1 MERVACIA
9 TYFNPVGYRTRRSN
23 HAAFA
28 RSLEAQGVPLLTVEL
43 ALGDDPFE
51 LPASPAVL
59 HLRGRSRLW
68 MKERMINAAL
78 ERLPDHYTA
87 FAWLDG
93 NLLFTDNSWFAQ
105 LALRLETCDIVQLF
119 ERVVHLPPGH
129 RSYTGKHLGHDLGLV
144 AQVAQSADW
153 LARRRSRELPFA
165 VPGYAW
171 AARRS
176 LFADVGLYDRSI
188 LGNGD
193 AILADCLF
201 DSFGIYHY
209 TSMLTPAM
217 SEDMDDWRRRAFGG
231 RPVDVGYLPIEI
243 CHLWHGSMEDRRY
256 CAKDEIL
263 LRHDFD
269 PRLDL
274 TLKSAVYEWASEKP
288 QLHAEVAAYFA
299 NRCEDGI

>member
-1 MERVACIA
+1 MERVACIT
-9 TYFNPVGYRTRRSN
+9 TYFNPVGYRTRREN

-28 RSLEAQGVPLLTVEL
+28 RSLEVQGVPLLTVEL
-43 ALGDDPFE
+43 AVGEDPFE
-51 LPASPAVL
+51 LPASEAVL

-78 ERLPDHYTA
+78 SRLPDHYMA
-87 FAWLDG
+87 FAWIDG
-93 NLLFTDNSWFAQ
+93 DLLFTDDSWFSL
-105 LALRLETCDIVQLF
+105 LAERLETHDIVQLF
-119 ERVVHLPPGH
+119 ERVVHLAPGH
-129 RSYTGKHLGHDLGLV
+129 RCHRGESLGDDTGLV
-144 AQVAQSADW
+144 AQAAQSPDW
-153 LARRRSRELPFA
+153 LARRRAHELPFA

-171 AARRS
+171 AAQRS
-176 LFADVGLYDRSI
+176 LFAHVGLYDRSI

-217 SEDMDDWRRRAFGG
+217 TEDIDDWRRRAFGG
-231 RPVDVGYLPIEI
+231 RPLDVGYLPIKI

-256 CAKDEIL
+256 TAKDEIL

-274 TLKSAVYEWASEKP
+274 TLKSDVYEWASEKP

-299 NRCEDGI
+299 DRREDGK